1 MLYHSNVIIFLLSL
15 DRDQYDQFR
24 SGRSGSTSDRN
35 RVEENEG
42 GLDMIRQA
50 YKEAT
55 SRDSCRSDKSVK
67 SDSSKHSNRSNKR

>member
-1 MLYHSNVIIFLLSL
+1 MIIFLLSL
-15 DRDQYDQFR
+15 DRDQYDKFR
-24 SGRSGSTSDRN
+24 SGRSGSSSDRN

-55 SRDSCRSDKSVK
+55 SRDSCRSDKSAKSTK
-67 SDSSKHSNRSNKR
+67 SDSSKHSNRSHKR

>member
-1 MLYHSNVIIFLLSL
+1 MLYHPNVIIFLLSL

-42 GLDMIRQA
+42 GLDMIRLA